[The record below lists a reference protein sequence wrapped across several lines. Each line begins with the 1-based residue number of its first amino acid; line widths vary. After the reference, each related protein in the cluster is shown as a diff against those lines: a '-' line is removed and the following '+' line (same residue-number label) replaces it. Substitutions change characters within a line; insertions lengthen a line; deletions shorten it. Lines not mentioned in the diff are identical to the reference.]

1 MLGAEM
7 GAMNGQSAIQKDSN
21 AILNACRDIDEGI
34 DSMAKWL
41 DDLRK
46 LHNRSEDR
54 VGVDQTLPGEMHNLC
69 ESITDA
75 YENLINRLKK
85 IMSDPQSGSPRNA
98 PQVGRVQRRL
108 KGAIREYHETQLAHS
123 NRLKSQNERAIRIIY
138 PDATDAEVKEAS
150 ENPEGPLFTSAVR
163 SHDTTINR

>member
-41 DDLRK
+41 VDLRK
-46 LHNRSEDR
+46 LHDRSEDSIR
-54 VGVDQTLPGEMHNLC
+54 VDETLPVDMSTLC

-75 YENLINRLKK
+75 YGNLINRLKK

-108 KGAIREYHETQLAHS
+108 KGTIREYHETQLAHS
-123 NRLKSQNERAIRIIY
+123 NRLKSQLERDARIINPY
-138 PDATDAEVKEAS
+138 ATDAEIKEAA
-150 ENPEGPLFTSAVR
+150 ENPEGPLFANAVR
-163 SHDTTINR
+163 SHDTTMSR